1 MSKVR
6 KISKRRWLFAGV
18 VAAALAVGIV
28 GFVLLP
34 EALVTQLSFDG
45 SPSSRMPKTVFL
57 PLAFALI
64 AVSAAMYAFPN
75 AQRGRWLCIALILL
89 AAELFAVI
97 YNLVI

>member
-6 KISKRRWLFAGV
+6 KISKRHWLFAGV
-18 VAAALAVGIV
+18 VAAALAVGII

-64 AVSAAMYAFPN
+64 ATAPRCTRSRTHSAGGGCAS
-75 AQRGRWLCIALILL
+75 R
-89 AAELFAVI
+89 
-97 YNLVI
+97 

>member
-6 KISKRRWLFAGV
+6 KISKRHWLFAGV

-57 PLAFALI
+57 PLAFAL
-64 AVSAAMYAFPN
+64 SAAMYAFPN

>member
-1 MSKVR
+1 
-6 KISKRRWLFAGV
+6 
-18 VAAALAVGIV
+18 
-28 GFVLLP
+28 
-34 EALVTQLSFDG
+34 
-45 SPSSRMPKTVFL
+45 MPKTVFL

>member
-6 KISKRRWLFAGV
+6 KISKRHWLFAGV

-45 SPSSRMPKTVFL
+45 SPSSRMPK
-57 PLAFALI
+57 
-64 AVSAAMYAFPN
+64 

>member
-6 KISKRRWLFAGV
+6 KISKRHWLFAGV
-18 VAAALAVGIV
+18 VAA
-28 GFVLLP
+28 
-34 EALVTQLSFDG
+34 
-45 SPSSRMPKTVFL
+45 
-57 PLAFALI
+57 
-64 AVSAAMYAFPN
+64 PN